1 MNEDMNRDMNGDM
14 NWEKKAGALADQ
26 VTDPDSRW
34 RPLVAAVPRH
44 ELVPRWWEADGSGGW
59 ALQEGGSNED
69 AWAEVAYADR
79 SLVTRVGGLHAD
91 HAMPDDR
98 PEGLPTSSATQP
110 SLVVRML
117 RHGRLG
123 TGTGLSLLDLGT
135 GAGGLAAYACCR
147 IGERYVTSLDVD
159 GYLTTAAASR
169 LSALGLHPKFITAD
183 ATERVPGT
191 YDRIVS
197 TVALPTGP
205 GLRPVLAALAPGGR
219 IATTLARTCLIIT
232 GWKQPNGDVVGQVER
247 DTAGFM
253 PTRTGDDHP
262 SSPSPSPLTELFAH
276 ARESTGEV
284 TTTGRY
290 PVLDVANARELR
302 SMLEVTTP
310 GVELAHE
317 SNGCRTRTAYLVH
330 PDGSWARASAEGTA
344 PPEVHEGGPQRLW
357 HALERI
363 RDHLNAEGSLPLLG
377 ARVRITPDGVCHL
390 WRGQWRASMGGIS

>member
-1 MNEDMNRDMNGDM
+1 MNAVVNSVV
-14 NWEKKAGALADQ
+14 NWEKRASALADQ

-44 ELVPRWWEADGSGGW
+44 ELVPRWWELDDAGGW
-59 ALQEGGSNED
+59 NLREGGND
-69 AWAEVAYADR
+69 PATWAEAAYADR

-91 HAMPDDR
+91 HASPDDR
-98 PEGLPTSSATQP
+98 PKGLPTSSATQP

-117 RHGRLG
+117 RHGRL
-123 TGTGLSLLDLGT
+123 GTGLSLLDLGT

-159 GYLTTAAASR
+159 AYLTTAAASR
-169 LSALGLHPKFITAD
+169 LAALGLHPKFITGD

-197 TVALPTGP
+197 TVGLPTGP
-205 GLRPVLAALAPGGR
+205 ALRPVLAALAPGGR
-219 IATTLARTCLIIT
+219 IATTLARTSLVIT
-232 GWKQPNGDVVGQVER
+232 GWKQPNGEVVGRVEH

-253 PTRTGDDHP
+253 LTRSGDNYP
-262 SSPSPSPLTELFAH
+262 PPLTELLAH
-276 ARESTGEV
+276 ARASKGET

-290 PVLDVANARELR
+290 PVLDVANARELH

-310 GVELAHE
+310 GVELAYE
-317 SNGCRTRTAYLVH
+317 SSDRTRTAYLAH

-357 HALERI
+357 HALDRI
-363 RDHLNAEGSLPLLG
+363 RERLNAEGSLPLLG

-390 WRGQWRASMGGIS
+390 WRGEWRASMGGH